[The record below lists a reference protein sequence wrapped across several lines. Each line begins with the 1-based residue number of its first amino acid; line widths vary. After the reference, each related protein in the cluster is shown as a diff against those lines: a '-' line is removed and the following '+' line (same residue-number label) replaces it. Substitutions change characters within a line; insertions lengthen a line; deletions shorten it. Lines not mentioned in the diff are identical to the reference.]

1 MVVKMNK
8 LPNIVILATGG
19 TIAGIAGNTT
29 ITVGYTSAAIA
40 VETLI
45 EMVPEIGTIA
55 NISGY
60 QVAQISSQDMNNDI
74 WLSLGKRVNELLSSP
89 DVDGIVITH
98 GTDTM
103 EETAYYL
110 HLIVSSDKPVVL
122 VGAMRPS
129 TAMSADG
136 PNNLYN
142 AVILAGSGNARRKG
156 VLVVMNDTIYS
167 AREVTKSSTFL
178 TDAFQAPGLGAL
190 GYIQSNVA
198 HFFKEPIGLHTVN
211 SIFSTTE
218 IRALPKVDIAYGY
231 ANVTRVAIDAF
242 LNHGSQGIIYAGTG
256 NGSITANVSEALIEA
271 RRKGVIVV
279 RSSRVGSGLVARN
292 GEVNDDDLDFVV
304 SNTLNPQ
311 KARVLLLLALT
322 KTVDTKEIQQMFYD
336 Y

>member
-1 MVVKMNK
+1 MER

-19 TIAGIAGNTT
+19 TIAGIAGSTT
-29 ITVGYTSAAIA
+29 TTVGYTSAAIT

-45 EMVPEIGTIA
+45 EMVPEIESIA
-55 NISGY
+55 NISGQ
-60 QVAQISSQDMNNDI
+60 QVVQISSQDMSNDI
-74 WLSLGKRVNELLSSP
+74 WLALGKRVKELLSSP
-89 DVDGIVITH
+89 DVDGVVITH
-98 GTDTM
+98 GTGTM

-110 HLIVSSDKPVVL
+110 HLVVNSEKPVVL

-142 AVILAGSGNARRKG
+142 AVVLAGSVNARRKG

-167 AREVTKSSTFL
+167 AREVTKASTFL

-198 HFFKEPIGLHTVN
+198 HFYKEPIGIHTVN
-211 SIFSTTE
+211 SSFSVADFNE
-218 IRALPKVDIAYGY
+218 LPKVDIAYGY

-242 LNHGSQGIIYAGTG
+242 VANGSKGIIYAGTG
-256 NGSITANVSEALIEA
+256 NGSLTLEITEALKEA
-271 RRKGVIVV
+271 RRNGIIII

-292 GEVNDDDLDFVV
+292 GEANDDELDFVV

-322 KTVDTKEIQQMFYD
+322 QTTDTKEIQQMFYD

>member
-1 MVVKMNK
+1 MKD

-29 ITVGYTSAAIA
+29 ITVGYKAAAIT

-45 EMVPEIGTIA
+45 EMVPEIETIA
-55 NISGY
+55 NISGQ
-60 QVAQISSQDMNNDI
+60 QVVQISSQDMNNDI
-74 WLSLGKRVNELLSSP
+74 WVMLGKKVNELLSSP

-110 HLIVSSDKPVVL
+110 HLVVDSEKPVVL

-142 AVILAGSGNARRKG
+142 AVVLAGSANARRKG

-167 AREVTKSSTFL
+167 AREVTKSSTFM
-178 TDAFQAPGLGAL
+178 TDAFQAPGSGAL
-190 GYIQSNVA
+190 GYIQSNMT
-198 HFFKEPIGLHTVN
+198 HFHKEPIGDHTTN
-211 SIFSTTE
+211 SRFSTSE
-218 IRALPKVDIAYGY
+218 ITKLPKVDIAYGY
-231 ANVTRVAIDAF
+231 ANVTREAIDAF
-242 LNHGSQGIIYAGTG
+242 AVHGAKGIIYAGTG
-256 NGSITANVSEALIEA
+256 NGSLTAEITDALLDA
-271 RRKGVIVV
+271 RRAGIIVV

-292 GEVNDDDLDFVV
+292 GEVNDDELDFVV
-304 SNTLNPQ
+304 SSTLNPQ

-322 KTVDTKEIQQMFYD
+322 QTTDTTEIQQIFYD

>member
-1 MVVKMNK
+1 MNK

-29 ITVGYTSAAIA
+29 TTVGYTSAAIT
-40 VETLI
+40 VESLI
-45 EMVPEIGTIA
+45 EMVPEIEAIA
-55 NISGY
+55 NISGQ
-60 QVAQISSQDMNNDI
+60 QVVQISSQEMNNDI
-74 WLSLGKRVNELLSSP
+74 WLALGKKVNELLSSP
-89 DVDGIVITH
+89 EVDGVVITH

-110 HLIVSSDKPVVL
+110 HLVVNSEKPVIL

-142 AVILAGSGNARRKG
+142 AVVLAGSISARRKG
-156 VLVVMNDTIYS
+156 VLVFMNDTIYS

-198 HFFKEPIGLHTVN
+198 HFYKGPIGLHTVN
-211 SIFSTTE
+211 SIFSTGE
-218 IRALPKVDIAYGY
+218 ISALPKVDIAYGY
-231 ANVTRVAIDAF
+231 ANVTRDAVDAF
-242 LNHGSQGIIYAGTG
+242 AANGSQGIIYAGTG
-256 NGSITANVSEALIEA
+256 NGSLALEVTEALSDA
-271 RRKGVIVV
+271 RRNGVIVV

-292 GEVNDDDLDFVV
+292 GEANDDELDFVV

-322 KTVDTKEIQQMFYD
+322 QTTDTKEIQQIFND

>member
-1 MVVKMNK
+1 MKN
-8 LPNIVILATGG
+8 LPNIIILATGG
-19 TIAGIAGNTT
+19 TIAGIAGSATT
-29 ITVGYTSAAIA
+29 MVGYTSAAIT
-40 VETLI
+40 VESLI
-45 EMVPEIGTIA
+45 EMVPEIETIA
-55 NISGY
+55 NISGR
-60 QVAQISSQDMNNDI
+60 QVVQISSQEMNNEI
-74 WLSLGKRVNELLSSP
+74 WSSLGKLVNDLLSDS
-89 DVDGIVITH
+89 DVDGVVITH

-110 HLIVSSDKPVVL
+110 HLVVNSEKPVIL

-142 AVILAGSGNARRKG
+142 SVVLAGSDNARGKG

-167 AREVTKSSTFL
+167 AREVTKASTFL

-198 HFFKEPIGLHTVN
+198 HFYKEPIGLHTT
-211 SIFSTTE
+211 SSRFSKSE
-218 IRALPKVDIAYGY
+218 INDLPKVDIVYGY

-242 LNHGSQGIIYAGTG
+242 VDNGSKGIVYAGTG
-256 NGSITANVSEALIEA
+256 NGSLTAEVTDALCDA
-271 RRKGVIVV
+271 RSSGVIII
-279 RSSRVGSGLVARN
+279 RASRVGSGLVARN
-292 GEVNDDDLDFVV
+292 GEANDDELDFIV

-322 KTVDTKEIQQMFYD
+322 QTTDTKEIQQIFYE

>member
-1 MVVKMNK
+1 MK

-19 TIAGIAGNTT
+19 TIAGIAGSTT
-29 ITVGYTSAAIA
+29 TTVGYKAAAIT

-45 EMVPEIGTIA
+45 EMVPEIETIA
-55 NISGY
+55 NISGH
-60 QVAQISSQDMNNDI
+60 QVVQISSQDMNNDI
-74 WLSLGKRVNELLSSP
+74 WLSLGKKVNELLSNP
-89 DVDGIVITH
+89 NIDGVVITH

-110 HLIVSSDKPVVL
+110 HLTVNSEKPVVL

-142 AVILAGSGNARRKG
+142 AVVLAGSTNARRKG
-156 VLVVMNDTIYS
+156 VLVVMNDSIYS
-167 AREVTKSSTFL
+167 AREVTKLSTFM

-190 GYIQSNVA
+190 GYIQSNIA
-198 HFFKEPIGLHTVN
+198 HLYKEPIGLHTIT
-211 SIFSTTE
+211 SRFSKAE
-218 IRALPKVDIAYGY
+218 IKELPKIDIAYGY

-242 LNHGSQGIIYAGTG
+242 AANKSKGIIYAGTG
-256 NGSITANVSEALIEA
+256 NGSLTGEITEALIEA
-271 RRKGVIVV
+271 RRSGIIIV

-292 GEVNDDDLDFVV
+292 GEANDDELDFIV

-322 KTVDTKEIQQMFYD
+322 LTTDTKEIQQMFYD

>member
-1 MVVKMNK
+1 MDK

-19 TIAGIAGNTT
+19 TIAGVADSTT
-29 ITVGYTSAAIA
+29 TTVGYTSAALT

-45 EMVPEIGTIA
+45 EKVPEIGEIA
-55 NISGY
+55 NISGK
-60 QVAQISSQDMNNDI
+60 QIIQIPSQDMNNDI
-74 WLSLGKRVNELLSSP
+74 WLELGTKVNELLSNP
-89 DVDGIVITH
+89 DVDGVVITH

-110 HLIVSSDKPVVL
+110 HLVVNSEKPVVV

-136 PNNLYN
+136 PNNLYD
-142 AVILAGSGNARRKG
+142 AVVLAGSSNARRKG

-178 TDAFQAPGLGAL
+178 ADAFQAPGLGAL

-198 HFFKEPIGLHTVN
+198 HFYKEPMGNHTVK
-211 SIFSTTE
+211 SRFATALIKG
-218 IRALPKVDIAYGY
+218 LPKVDIAYGY

-242 LNHGSQGIIYAGTG
+242 AAHGSKGIIYAGTG
-256 NGSITANVSEALIEA
+256 NGSLTRDVTEALCDA
-271 RRKGVIVV
+271 RKKGIIVV
-279 RSSRVGSGLVARN
+279 RSTRVGSGLVARN
-292 GEVNDDDLDFVV
+292 GEVNDDEMDFIV

-311 KARVLLLLALT
+311 KARILLLLALT
-322 KTVDTKEIQQMFYD
+322 QTTDTKEIQQIFYD

>member
-1 MVVKMNK
+1 MNK

-29 ITVGYTSAAIA
+29 TTVGYTSAAIT
-40 VETLI
+40 VESLI
-45 EMVPEIGTIA
+45 EMVPEIEAIA
-55 NISGY
+55 NISGQ
-60 QVAQISSQDMNNDI
+60 QVVQISSQEMNNDI
-74 WLSLGKRVNELLSSP
+74 WLALGKKVNELLSSP
-89 DVDGIVITH
+89 DVDGVVITH

-110 HLIVSSDKPVVL
+110 HLVVNSEKPVVL

-142 AVILAGSGNARRKG
+142 AVVLAGSINARRKG
-156 VLVVMNDTIYS
+156 VLVFMNDTIYS

-198 HFFKEPIGLHTVN
+198 HFYKEPIGLHTVN
-211 SIFSTTE
+211 SMFSKGE
-218 IRALPKVDIAYGY
+218 ISALPKVDIAYGY
-231 ANVTRVAIDAF
+231 ANVKRDAIDAF
-242 LNHGSQGIIYAGTG
+242 ATHGSQGIIYAGTG
-256 NGSITANVSEALIEA
+256 NGSLALEVTEALSDA
-271 RRKGVIVV
+271 RRNGIIVI

-292 GEVNDDDLDFVV
+292 GEANDDELDFVV

-322 KTVDTKEIQQMFYD
+322 QTNDTKEIQQIFND

>member
-1 MVVKMNK
+1 MKNN

-19 TIAGIAGNTT
+19 TIAGIAGSATT
-29 ITVGYTSAAIA
+29 TVGYSPAAIS
-40 VETLI
+40 VEALI
-45 EMVPEIGTIA
+45 EMVPEIETIA
-55 NISGY
+55 NISG
-60 QVAQISSQDMNNDI
+60 QQIVQISSQDMNNDI
-74 WLSLGKRVNELLSSP
+74 WLALGKKVNELLSDP
-89 DVDGIVITH
+89 DVAGVVITH

-110 HLIVSSDKPVVL
+110 HLVVKSEKPVVL

-142 AVILAGSGNARRKG
+142 AVALAGSKNAWRKG
-156 VLVVMNDTIYS
+156 VLIVMNDTIHS
-167 AREVTKSSTFL
+167 AREVTKASTFL

-190 GYIQSNVA
+190 GYIQSDVA
-198 HFFKEPIGLHTVN
+198 HFYKEPTGRHTIN
-211 SIFSTTE
+211 SRFCTARIDE
-218 IRALPKVDIAYGY
+218 LPKVDIAYGY

-242 LNHGSQGIIYAGTG
+242 VSDGSQGIIYAGTG
-256 NGSITANVSEALIEA
+256 NGSLTDEVMNALIEA
-271 RRKGVIVV
+271 RNNDVLVV
-279 RSSRVGSGLVARN
+279 RSTRVGSGLVARN
-292 GEVNDDDLDFVV
+292 GEVNDDELDFVV

-322 KTVDTKEIQQMFYD
+322 QTNDTKEIQQMFYE

>member
-1 MVVKMNK
+1 MKR

-19 TIAGIAGNTT
+19 TIAGIAGSATA
-29 ITVGYTSAAIA
+29 TVGYTSAAIT
-40 VETLI
+40 VEALL
-45 EMVPEIGTIA
+45 EMVPEIEVIA
-55 NISGY
+55 NISAR
-60 QVAQISSQDMNNDI
+60 QVVQISSQNMNNDI
-74 WLSLGKRVNELLSSP
+74 WVRLGKRANEILSSP
-89 DVDGIVITH
+89 DVDGLVITH

-103 EETAYYL
+103 EETAYYM
-110 HLIVSSDKPVVL
+110 HLVVNSEKPVVL

-142 AVILAGSGNARRKG
+142 AVCLAGSKNARSKG
-156 VLVVMNDTIYS
+156 VLVVMNETIHS

-198 HFFKEPIGLHTVN
+198 HFYKEPTGCHTVKSRF
-211 SIFSTTE
+211 SIAE
-218 IRALPKVDIAYGY
+218 ISELPKVDIAYGY
-231 ANVTRVAIDAF
+231 ANAKRVAIDAF
-242 LNHGSQGIIYAGTG
+242 VAHGSQGIIYAGTG
-256 NGSITANVSEALIEA
+256 NGSLTTDVTEALIEA
-271 RRKGVIVV
+271 RGKGVIVV

-292 GEVNDDDLDFVV
+292 GEANDDEFDFIV

-322 KTVDTKEIQQMFYD
+322 QTTDTNVIQQMFYE

>member
-1 MVVKMNK
+1 MER

-19 TIAGIAGNTT
+19 TIAGIAGSTT
-29 ITVGYTSAAIA
+29 VTVGYKAAAIT
-40 VETLI
+40 VEALI
-45 EMVPEIGTIA
+45 EMVPEIETIA
-55 NISGY
+55 NISGQ
-60 QVAQISSQDMNNDI
+60 QVVQISSQDMNNEI
-74 WLSLGKRVNELLSSP
+74 WLSLGKKVNELLDDP
-89 DVDGIVITH
+89 EIDGVVITH

-110 HLIVSSDKPVVL
+110 HLVVQSEKPAVL

-142 AVILAGSGNARRKG
+142 AVVLAGSEKARRKG

-167 AREVTKSSTFL
+167 AREVTKASTFL
-178 TDAFQAPGLGAL
+178 TDSFQAPGLGAL
-190 GYIQSNVA
+190 GYIQSNIA
-198 HFFKEPIGLHTVN
+198 HFYKEPIGLHTIKSRFN
-211 SIFSTTE
+211 AAE
-218 IRALPKVDIAYGY
+218 INELPKVDIAYGY
-231 ANVTRVAIDAF
+231 ANVTRAAIDAF
-242 LNHGSQGIIYAGTG
+242 VNTGAKGIIYAGTG
-256 NGSITANVSEALIEA
+256 NGSLTGEITQALTEA
-271 RRKGVIVV
+271 RSKGIIII

-292 GEVNDDDLDFVV
+292 GEVNDDELDFVV

-322 KTVDTKEIQQMFYD
+322 QTTNTKEIQQIFYD

>member
-1 MVVKMNK
+1 MKD

-19 TIAGIAGNTT
+19 TIAGIAGKAST
-29 ITVGYTSAAIA
+29 TVGYTAAAIT
-40 VETLI
+40 VEALI
-45 EMVPEIGTIA
+45 KMVPEIEEIA
-55 NISGY
+55 NISGQ
-60 QVAQISSQDMNNDI
+60 QVVQISSQDMSNEI
-74 WLSLGKRVNELLSSP
+74 WLALGNKVNDLLSDP
-89 DVDGIVITH
+89 DIDGVVITH

-110 HLIVSSDKPVVL
+110 HLVVNSEKPVVV

-142 AVILAGSGNARRKG
+142 AVVLAGSTNARRKG

-190 GYIQSNVA
+190 GYIQSNIA
-198 HFFKEPIGLHTVN
+198 HFYKEPIGLHTVN
-211 SIFSTTE
+211 SKFSTTE
-218 IRALPKVDIAYGY
+218 IKQLPKVDIAYGY

-242 LNHGSQGIIYAGTG
+242 TAHGSQGIIYAGTG
-256 NGSITANVSEALIEA
+256 NGSLTDEITDALTAA
-271 RRKGVIVV
+271 RRTGIIVI

-311 KARVLLLLALT
+311 KARILLLLALT
-322 KTVDTKEIQQMFYD
+322 QTTDTTEIQQMFYD

>member
-1 MVVKMNK
+1 MKK
-8 LPNIVILATGG
+8 LPNIILLATGG
-19 TIAGIAGNTT
+19 TIAGIAGSTT
-29 ITVGYTSAAIA
+29 TTVGYKSAAIT

-45 EMVPEIGTIA
+45 EMVPEIEAIA
-55 NISGY
+55 NISG
-60 QVAQISSQDMNNDI
+60 QQIVQISSQDMNNEI
-74 WLSLGKRVNELLSSP
+74 WLSLGKRVNGLLSSP
-89 DVDGIVITH
+89 DVDGVVITH

-110 HLIVSSDKPVVL
+110 HLVVGSDKPVVL

-142 AVILAGSGNARRKG
+142 AVVLAGSDNARGKG

-198 HFFKEPIGLHTVN
+198 HFFKEPIGLHTV
-211 SIFSTTE
+211 SSRFSSAE
-218 IRALPKVDIAYGY
+218 ISELPKVDIAYGY

-242 LNHGSQGIIYAGTG
+242 SAHGSQGIVYAGTG
-256 NGSITANVSEALIEA
+256 NGSLTGEITEALSDA
-271 RRKGVIVV
+271 RRAGVIVV

-292 GEVNDDDLDFVV
+292 GEANDDELDFVV

-311 KARVLLLLALT
+311 KARVLLLLALSQT
-322 KTVDTKEIQQMFYD
+322 TDTKEIQQMFND

>member
-1 MVVKMNK
+1 MKN
-8 LPNIVILATGG
+8 LPNIAILATGG
-19 TIAGIAGNTT
+19 TIAGIAGNATT
-29 ITVGYTSAAIA
+29 TVGYTAAAITI
-40 VETLI
+40 ESLI
-45 EMVPEIGTIA
+45 EMVPEIEAIA

-60 QVAQISSQDMNNDI
+60 QVAQISSQDMSNDI
-74 WLSLGKRVNELLSSP
+74 WLMLGKRVNDLLSSP
-89 DVDGIVITH
+89 DVDGVVITH

-110 HLIVSSDKPVVL
+110 NLVVNSEKPVVL

-142 AVILAGSGNARRKG
+142 AIVLAGSSNARRKG

-190 GYIQSNVA
+190 GYIQSNIA

-211 SIFSTTE
+211 SRFNTAVINE
-218 IRALPKVDIAYGY
+218 LPKVDIAYGY

-242 LNHGSQGIIYAGTG
+242 IAHGSKGIVYAGTG
-256 NGSITANVSEALIEA
+256 NGSITGEVMEALIEA
-271 RRKGVIVV
+271 RSIGVIIV

-292 GEVNDDDLDFVV
+292 GEVDDDKFDFVV

-311 KARVLLLLALT
+311 KARVLLMLALT
-322 KTVDTKEIQQMFYD
+322 QSSDTKEIQQMFYD

>member
-1 MVVKMNK
+1 MEN

-29 ITVGYTSAAIA
+29 TTVGYTAAAITI
-40 VETLI
+40 ESLI
-45 EMVPEIGTIA
+45 DMVPEIEAIA
-55 NISGY
+55 NISAH
-60 QVAQISSQDMNNDI
+60 QVVQISSQYMNNEI
-74 WLSLGKRVNELLSSP
+74 WLMLGKKVNELLSSP
-89 DVDGIVITH
+89 DVDGVVITH

-103 EETAYYL
+103 EETAYFL
-110 HLIVSSDKPVVL
+110 HLVVSSEKPVVL

-142 AVILAGSGNARRKG
+142 AVVLAGSNNARQKG

-167 AREVTKSSTFL
+167 AREVTKASTFL

-190 GYIQSNVA
+190 GYIQSNTA
-198 HFFKEPIGLHTVN
+198 HFYKEPIGLHTVN
-211 SIFSTTE
+211 SKFSTAE
-218 IRALPKVDIAYGY
+218 ISELPKVDIAYGY
-231 ANVTRVAIDAF
+231 ASVTRAAIDAF
-242 LNHGSQGIIYAGTG
+242 TAHGSKGIIYAGTG
-256 NGSITANVSEALIEA
+256 NGSLTAEVSEALTDA
-271 RRKGVIVV
+271 RRTGVIVV

-292 GEVNDDDLDFVV
+292 GEVNDDELDFIV

-322 KTVDTKEIQQMFYD
+322 QTTDTKEIQQMFYD

>member
-1 MVVKMNK
+1 MEK
-8 LPNIVILATGG
+8 LPNIMILATGG

-29 ITVGYTSAAIA
+29 TTVGYTSAAITVEA
-40 VETLI
+40 LIELVPEVET
-45 EMVPEIGTIA
+45 IA
-55 NISGY
+55 KISG
-60 QVAQISSQDMNNDI
+60 QQLVQISSHEMNNEI
-74 WLSLGKRVNELLSSP
+74 WLALGKRVNELLSNP
-89 DVDGIVITH
+89 DIDGVVITH

-110 HLIVSSDKPVVL
+110 HLVVRSEKPVVL
-122 VGAMRPS
+122 VGAMRPL

-142 AVILAGSGNARRKG
+142 AVALAGSKNAWRKG
-156 VLVVMNDTIYS
+156 VLVVMNETIHS
-167 AREVTKSSTFL
+167 AKEVTKTSTFL

-198 HFFKEPIGLHTVN
+198 HFYKEPTGYHTVT
-211 SIFSTTE
+211 SRFCTAE
-218 IRALPKVDIAYGY
+218 INMLPKVDIAYGY

-242 LNHGSQGIIYAGTG
+242 TDNGAQGIIYAGTG
-256 NGSITANVSEALIEA
+256 NGSITSDVKEALQRA
-271 RRKGVIVV
+271 RRNGVIVV

-292 GEVNDDDLDFVV
+292 GEVNDDELDFVV
-304 SNTLNPQ
+304 SDTLNPQ

-322 KTVDTKEIQQMFYD
+322 QTNDTKVIQQMFYE

>member
-1 MVVKMNK
+1 MKE

-19 TIAGIAGNTT
+19 TIAGIAGSTT
-29 ITVGYTSAAIA
+29 TTVGYTAAAIT

-45 EMVPEIGTIA
+45 EMVPEIESIA
-55 NISGY
+55 KISGL
-60 QVAQISSQDMNNDI
+60 QVAQISSQDMNNHI
-74 WLSLGKRVNELLSSP
+74 WLSLGEKVNELLSSP
-89 DVDGIVITH
+89 DVDGVVITH

-110 HLIVSSDKPVVL
+110 HLVVSSEKPVVL

-142 AVILAGSGNARRKG
+142 AVVLAGSDNARRKG

-167 AREVTKSSTFL
+167 AREVTKASTFL

-198 HFFKEPIGLHTVN
+198 HFYKEPIGLHTVN
-211 SIFSTTE
+211 SRFSKVE
-218 IRALPKVDIAYGY
+218 IAELPKVDIAYGY
-231 ANVTRVAIDAF
+231 ANVTRVAVDAF
-242 LNHGSQGIIYAGTG
+242 AANGSQGIIYAGTG
-256 NGSITANVSEALIEA
+256 NGSLTGEITDALIEA
-271 RRKGVIVV
+271 RRGGVIIV

-322 KTVDTKEIQQMFYD
+322 QTTDTKEIQQMFYD

>member
-1 MVVKMNK
+1 MEK

-19 TIAGIAGNTT
+19 TIAGVAGHTT
-29 ITVGYTSAAIA
+29 KTVGYTSAAIT
-40 VETLI
+40 VEALI
-45 EMVPEIGTIA
+45 EMVPEIGEIA
-55 NISGY
+55 NISGK
-60 QVAQISSQDMNNDI
+60 QIIQISSQDMNNDI
-74 WLSLGKRVNELLSSP
+74 WLELGIKVNELLSNP
-89 DVDGIVITH
+89 DVDGVVITH

-110 HLIVSSDKPVVL
+110 HLVVNSEKPVVL

-142 AVILAGSGNARRKG
+142 AVVLAGSKSARRKG

-190 GYIQSNVA
+190 GHIQSNVA
-198 HFFKEPIGLHTVN
+198 HFYKEPMELHTVK
-211 SIFSTTE
+211 SRFSTVE
-218 IRALPKVDIAYGY
+218 LNSLPKVDIAYGY

-242 LNHGSQGIIYAGTG
+242 ISSGAQGIIYAGTG
-256 NGSITANVSEALIEA
+256 NGSLTGEVTKALCDA
-271 RRKGVIVV
+271 RKKGIIIV

-292 GEVNDDDLDFVV
+292 GEVNDDEFDFIV

-322 KTVDTKEIQQMFYD
+322 QTTDTKEIQQIFYD

>member
-1 MVVKMNK
+1 MKK

-19 TIAGIAGNTT
+19 TIAGVAGSTT
-29 ITVGYTSAAIA
+29 ATVGYTSAAIA

-45 EMVPEIGTIA
+45 EMVPEMETIA
-55 NISGY
+55 NISGH
-60 QVAQISSQDMNNDI
+60 QVVQISSQDINNDI
-74 WLSLGKRVNELLSSP
+74 WISLGKKANELLSNA
-89 DVDGIVITH
+89 DVDGVVITH

-110 HLIVSSDKPVVL
+110 HLVVNSEKPVVL

-142 AVILAGSGNARRKG
+142 AVVLAGSVNARRKG

-167 AREVTKSSTFL
+167 AREVTKSSTFM

-198 HFFKEPIGLHTVN
+198 HFYKEPMGLHTVN
-211 SIFSTTE
+211 SRFSATE
-218 IRALPKVDIAYGY
+218 INKLPKVEIAYGY

-242 LNHGSQGIIYAGTG
+242 AAHGSQGIIYAATG
-256 NGSITANVSEALIEA
+256 NGSLAGEITKALSDA
-271 RRKGVIVV
+271 RHSGVIII

-292 GEVNDDDLDFVV
+292 GEANDD
-304 SNTLNPQ
+304 
-311 KARVLLLLALT
+311 
-322 KTVDTKEIQQMFYD
+322 
-336 Y
+336 

>member
-1 MVVKMNK
+1 MKN

-19 TIAGIAGNTT
+19 TIAGVGGSSTAM
-29 ITVGYTSAAIA
+29 VGYTAAAIT
-40 VETLI
+40 VEQLI
-45 EMVPEIGTIA
+45 EMVPEIESIA
-55 NISGY
+55 NISGE
-60 QVAQISSQDMNNDI
+60 QVVQISSQDINNDI
-74 WLSLGKRVNELLSSP
+74 WLKLGKRVNELLSSP
-89 DVDGIVITH
+89 DVDGVVITH

-110 HLIVSSDKPVVL
+110 HLVVNSEKPVVL

-142 AVILAGSGNARRKG
+142 AVVLAGSSNAQRKG

-167 AREVTKSSTFL
+167 AREVTKLSTFL
-178 TDAFQAPGLGAL
+178 TDAFQAPGSGAL

-198 HFFKEPIGLHTVN
+198 YFYKEPMGLHTVK
-211 SIFSTTE
+211 SKFYTDDISE
-218 IRALPKVDIAYGY
+218 LPKVDIAYGY
-231 ANVTRVAIDAF
+231 ANVTRAAIDAF
-242 LNHGSQGIIYAGTG
+242 AAGGSHGIIYAGTG
-256 NGSITANVSEALIEA
+256 NGSLTEDVTKALIEA
-271 RRKGVIVV
+271 RSKGIIVV
-279 RSSRVGSGLVARN
+279 RSTRVGSGLVARN
-292 GEVNDDDLDFVV
+292 GEANDDELDFIV

-322 KTVDTKEIQQMFYD
+322 QTTNTKEIQQMFYD

>member
-1 MVVKMNK
+1 M
-8 LPNIVILATGG
+8 ILATGG
-19 TIAGIAGNTT
+19 TIAGVADKTT
-29 ITVGYTSAAIA
+29 TTVGYTAAA
-40 VETLI
+40 LTVETLI
-45 EMVPEIGTIA
+45 KKIPEIEEIA
-55 NISGY
+55 NISGQ
-60 QVAQISSQDMNNDI
+60 QVVQIPSQDMNNEI
-74 WLSLGKRVNELLSSP
+74 WLALGNKVNELLQAS
-89 DVDGIVITH
+89 DVDGVVITH

-110 HLIVSSDKPVVL
+110 HLVVNNEKPVVL

-136 PNNLYN
+136 PSNLYD
-142 AVILAGSGNARRKG
+142 AVVLAGSANARRKG

-178 TDAFQAPGLGAL
+178 TDAFQAPGAGAL

-198 HFFKEPIGLHTVN
+198 HFHKEPVGCHTVSSKFN
-211 SIFSTTE
+211 SMMINE
-218 IRALPKVDIAYGY
+218 LPKVDIAYGY
-231 ANVTRVAIDAF
+231 SNVTRAAIDAF
-242 LNHGSQGIIYAGTG
+242 AADGSQGIVYAGTG
-256 NGSITANVSEALIEA
+256 NGSLTKEVTEALCDA
-271 RRKGVIVV
+271 RRKGIIIV

-292 GEVNDDDLDFVV
+292 GEANDDELDFVV

-322 KTVDTKEIQQMFYD
+322 QTTDTKEIQQMFYD

>member
-1 MVVKMNK
+1 MST

-19 TIAGIAGNTT
+19 TIAGIAGSTT
-29 ITVGYTSAAIA
+29 TTVGYKAAAIT
-40 VETLI
+40 VESLI
-45 EMVPEIGTIA
+45 EMVPEIEAIA
-55 NISGY
+55 NISGQ
-60 QVAQISSQDMNNDI
+60 QVVQISSQDMNNEI
-74 WLSLGKRVNELLSSP
+74 WLTLGKRVNELLSNP
-89 DVDGIVITH
+89 DIDGVVITH

-110 HLIVSSDKPVVL
+110 HLVVNSKKPVVL

-142 AVILAGSGNARRKG
+142 AVVLAGSKNARRKG

-167 AREVTKSSTFL
+167 AREVTKLSTFL
-178 TDAFQAPGLGAL
+178 TDAFQAPGAGAL

-198 HFFKEPIGLHTVN
+198 HFYKEPIGIHTVK
-211 SIFSTTE
+211 SRFRTE
-218 IRALPKVDIAYGY
+218 DITKLPKVDIAYGY

-242 LNHGSQGIIYAGTG
+242 VSHGSQGIIYAGTG
-256 NGSITANVSEALIEA
+256 NGSLTAEVTEALVEA

-279 RSSRVGSGLVARN
+279 RSTRVGSGLVARN
-292 GEVNDDDLDFVV
+292 GEVNDDELDFVV
-304 SNTLNPQ
+304 SSTLNPQ

-322 KTVDTKEIQQMFYD
+322 QTKDTKEIQQMFYD

>member
-1 MVVKMNK
+1 MDK
-8 LPNIVILATGG
+8 LSNIVILATGG

-29 ITVGYTSAAIA
+29 TTVGYTSAAIT
-40 VETLI
+40 VESLI
-45 EMVPEIGTIA
+45 KMVPEIESIA
-55 NISGY
+55 TISGQ
-60 QVAQISSQDMNNDI
+60 QVAQISSQDMNNEI
-74 WLSLGKRVNELLSSP
+74 WLTLGKKVNELLSKP

-110 HLIVSSDKPVVL
+110 HLVVNSEKPVIL

-142 AVILAGSGNARRKG
+142 AVALAGSQNARRKG
-156 VLVVMNDTIYS
+156 VLVLMNETIHS
-167 AREVTKSSTFL
+167 AREVTKASTFL

-198 HFFKEPIGLHTVN
+198 HFYKEPTGHHTIN
-211 SIFSTTE
+211 SRFSKVKINE
-218 IRALPKVDIAYGY
+218 LPKVDIAYGY

-242 LNHGSQGIIYAGTG
+242 IKYGSQGIIYAGTG
-256 NGSITANVSEALIEA
+256 NGSLTDEVTKALCDA
-271 RRKGVIVV
+271 RKKGVIIV

-292 GEVNDDDLDFVV
+292 GEVNDDKLDFVV
-304 SNTLNPQ
+304 ADTLNPQ

-322 KTVDTKEIQQMFYD
+322 QSTDTKEIQRMFYE

>member
-1 MVVKMNK
+1 MKN

-19 TIAGIAGNTT
+19 TIAGIAGSTT
-29 ITVGYTSAAIA
+29 ATVGYKSAAIA

-45 EMVPEIGTIA
+45 EMVPEIETIA
-55 NISGY
+55 NISGH
-60 QVAQISSQDMNNDI
+60 QVVQVSSQDMNNDI
-74 WLSLGKRVNELLSSP
+74 WISLGKKVTELLSDS
-89 DVDGIVITH
+89 DVDGVVITH

-103 EETAYYL
+103 EETAYFL
-110 HLIVSSDKPVVL
+110 HLVVNSDKPIVL

-142 AVILAGSGNARRKG
+142 AVILAGSVNARRKG
-156 VLVVMNDTIYS
+156 ALVVMNDAIYS
-167 AREVTKSSTFL
+167 AREVTKSSTFM

-198 HFFKEPIGLHTVN
+198 HFYKEPIGLHTIN
-211 SIFSTTE
+211 SRFNLTE
-218 IRALPKVDIAYGY
+218 INKLPKVDIAYGY

-242 LNHGSQGIIYAGTG
+242 AAHGSQGIIYAGTG
-256 NGSITANVSEALIEA
+256 NGSLNREIVKALCDA
-271 RRKGVIVV
+271 RRSGIIII

-292 GEVNDDDLDFVV
+292 GEENDDELDFVV

-322 KTVDTKEIQQMFYD
+322 QTTDTKEIQQMFYD

>member
-1 MVVKMNK
+1 MKK

-19 TIAGIAGNTT
+19 TIAGIAGSTT
-29 ITVGYTSAAIA
+29 TTVGYTSAALT
-40 VETLI
+40 VESLI
-45 EMVPEIGTIA
+45 KMVPEIESIA
-55 NISGY
+55 NITGH
-60 QVAQISSQDMNNDI
+60 QVVQISSQDMNNDI
-74 WLSLGKRVNELLSSP
+74 WLALGKRVNELLSDP
-89 DVDGIVITH
+89 DVDGVIITH

-110 HLIVSSDKPVVL
+110 HLVVNSEKPVVL

-136 PNNLYN
+136 PSNLYD
-142 AVILAGSGNARRKG
+142 AVVLAGSENARKKG
-156 VLVVMNDTIYS
+156 VLIVMNDTIYS

-178 TDAFQAPGLGAL
+178 TDAFQAPGSGAL

-198 HFFKEPIGLHTVN
+198 HFFKEPIGVHTEKSRFN
-211 SIFSTTE
+211 SVE
-218 IRALPKVDIAYGY
+218 IKELPKIDIAYGY
-231 ANVTRVAIDAF
+231 ANVTRAAIDAF
-242 LNHGSQGIIYAGTG
+242 VSEGSKGIVYAGTG
-256 NGSITANVSEALIEA
+256 NGSLTHDVTEALIDA
-271 RRKGVIVV
+271 RRAGVIVV

-292 GEVNDDDLDFVV
+292 GEVNDDELDFVV

-322 KTVDTKEIQQMFYD
+322 QTTDTKEIQQIFYD